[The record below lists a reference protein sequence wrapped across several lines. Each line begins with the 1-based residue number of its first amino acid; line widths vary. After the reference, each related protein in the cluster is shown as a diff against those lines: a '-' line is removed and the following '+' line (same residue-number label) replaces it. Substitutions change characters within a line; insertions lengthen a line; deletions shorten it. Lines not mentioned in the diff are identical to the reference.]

1 MYQHQNLHKNGF
13 TLLESMIVLSIVSI
27 MSLVLITNIVPIYH
41 KKVIETF
48 LNQFEKDVLHA
59 QQYAIVNEK
68 LVYVLFLADQ
78 NQYMI
83 EANEPE
89 GPLLI
94 RNYHSQVNLEEATL
108 TNRVTFNSNGS
119 IQKSGTMFISYK
131 NSTYKVV
138 FYLGKGR
145 FNIEKL

>member
-1 MYQHQNLHKNGF
+1 ML
-13 TLLESMIVLSIVSI
+13 VLSIVSI
-27 MSLVLITNIVPIYH
+27 MSLILITNIVPIYH

-48 LNQFEKDVLHA
+48 LNQFEKDVLLA
-59 QQYAIVNEK
+59 QQHAIVNEK
-68 LVYVLFLADQ
+68 LVYVLFSADQ

-83 EANEPE
+83 EANESR

-94 RNYHSQVNLEEATL
+94 RNYHSEVEIEGATL

-145 FNIEKL
+145 FNVEKL